1 MLANDKKL
9 CLFRYLHGTLDRI
22 EGDFERI
29 VGVSELRENLFVIAT
44 PTELQLID
52 EGRIVP

>member
-1 MLANDKKL
+1 MLTNDKKL

>member
-29 VGVSELRENLFVIAT
+29 VGISELRENLFVIAT